1 MKSTNTAA
9 TPRHAFITN
18 VLLPPD
24 PVYQESFI
32 DYHDMMPSQPFSE
45 LSLDIKAFSIED
57 DPLMISRIPASNKA
71 VKVIAANYPV
81 NLIPG
86 KMYNRALAKTFI
98 LILLRRMFA

>member
-24 PVYQESFI
+24 PVYLESFI
-32 DYHDMMPSQPFSE
+32 DYHDMMRTQPFCE

-57 DPLMISRIPASNKA
+57 DPLMISRIPSPNRAEKF
-71 VKVIAANYPV
+71 IAANYPV

-86 KMYNRALAKTFI
+86 ENV
-98 LILLRRMFA
+98 